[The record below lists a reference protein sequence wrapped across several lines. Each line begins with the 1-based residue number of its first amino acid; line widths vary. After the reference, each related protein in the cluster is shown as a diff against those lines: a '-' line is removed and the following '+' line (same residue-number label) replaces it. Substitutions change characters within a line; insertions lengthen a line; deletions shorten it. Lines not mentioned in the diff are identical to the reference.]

1 MLHTK
6 VVIPLPAAARWF
18 CSLVFTSPSRY
29 CRGRLGAWG
38 CLGENLFVLGSC
50 EIKSSGRG
58 VLPSPTTTLYPT
70 FSSPLFELL
79 VGRGERKPNY
89 RRRHRRLKA
98 AVVFRAYAPCSRRM
112 RVYLLFFPLIHSMVE
127 VSIPLPS
134 RCDPPL
140 FPSPNSLS
148 IWGYRPW
155 GYKIPLA
162 WAWVVLGRS
171 EWSEL
176 EKERERLV
184 WFGVYVCEWVLAV
197 RASFEC
203 AWAYYFLRL
212 TTWLFAWNWTR
223 SSDRRTWAITRDSTR
238 EGQLIPN
245 SIARIYNIVPL

>member
-1 MLHTK
+1 MLCTVSNAVH
-6 VVIPLPAAARWF
+6 
-18 CSLVFTSPSRY
+18 CSLLHLRVYFIVCVLRGYFHLHFRFNMFYLSLSR
-29 CRGRLGAWG
+29 
-38 CLGENLFVLGSC
+38 
-50 EIKSSGRG
+50 SSS
-58 VLPSPTTTLYPT
+58 LYLIFPLYPPPSLYLI
-70 FSSPLFELL
+70 FSL
-79 VGRGERKPNY
+79 
-89 RRRHRRLKA
+89 
-98 AVVFRAYAPCSRRM
+98 
-112 RVYLLFFPLIHSMVE
+112 
-127 VSIPLPS
+127 SIPLPS

-197 RASFEC
+197 RARFEC

>member
-112 RVYLLFFPLIHSMVE
+112 RVYLLFFSSNPFYGRGLYS
-127 VSIPLPS
+127 
-134 RCDPPL
+134 PPL
-140 FPSPNSLS
+140 SL
-148 IWGYRPW
+148 
-155 GYKIPLA
+155 
-162 WAWVVLGRS
+162 
-171 EWSEL
+171 
-176 EKERERLV
+176 
-184 WFGVYVCEWVLAV
+184 
-197 RASFEC
+197 
-203 AWAYYFLRL
+203 
-212 TTWLFAWNWTR
+212 
-223 SSDRRTWAITRDSTR
+223 
-238 EGQLIPN
+238 
-245 SIARIYNIVPL
+245 